1 MVAMTLGA
9 QVRRVGFWGLDRV
22 RGGPIRDEY
31 EDIKAKM
38 SGERPAGSQLQHI
51 LDHATRTTDYYRP
64 YSGTGLEAFPVIDR
78 TQLKQHDRLFRSTAF
93 DGPGLHTRSTSGSTG
108 TPVAIEQDARKR
120 NRSIADTIY
129 FNETVGFHLGDR
141 LLWMQA
147 WQLHPSSRLDLLR
160 KNVIAID
167 ILRLDD
173 EVRKTIVG
181 TLLRDSVKCVLGF
194 PSVLGSL
201 ARYLEANSYQ
211 PEELGLRVVISS
223 AETLQPE
230 VKRRIEVAFGCPV
243 VNRYASEECGILA
256 CSRPGDDRLYLNR
269 ASFHFEFL
277 QVGKDEPATSGDLAR
292 VIVTDLYNFA
302 VPLIRYDTGDL
313 AIVDELGS
321 PESGALRSI
330 EGRQAD
336 VVYDTVGSQIPS
348 TAVSYLMAL
357 RFVDLAQYQLVQD
370 DATAYRLRVAL
381 GATDHPASAFSEALH
396 GLLGADAQIKLEFL
410 DEIPSESS
418 GKYRP
423 VICRYVPDGQSS
435 TMR

>member
-1 MVAMTLGA
+1 MTFGA
-9 QVRRVGFWGLDRV
+9 RIRRAGFWGLDRV
-22 RGGPIRDEY
+22 HRSPVRHEY
-31 EDIKAKM
+31 EDVKARM
-38 SGERPAGSQLQHI
+38 TAGHPAGPQLQRI
-51 LDHATRTTDYYRP
+51 LDHATRTTEYYRP
-64 YSGTGLEAFPVIDR
+64 YSGADIDAFPIIDK
-78 TQLKQHDRLFRSTAF
+78 TELKQHDRAFRSTAF
-93 DGPGLHTRSTSGSTG
+93 DGPGLHTKSTSGSTG

-120 NRSIADTIY
+120 NRAIADTIY

-147 WQLHPSSRLDLLR
+147 WQLHPNSRLDLRR

-167 ILRLDD
+167 TLRLDD
-173 EVRKTIVG
+173 EVRKTVVE
-181 TLLRDSVKCVLGF
+181 TLLRDSVRCVLGF

-201 ARYLEANSYQ
+201 ARYLKANGYQ

-230 VKRRIEVAFGCPV
+230 VKRRIEAAFGCPV
-243 VNRYASEECGILA
+243 VNRYANEECGILA

-277 QVGKDEPATSGDLAR
+277 QIDGDEPAAPGDLAR
-292 VIVTDLYNFA
+292 VVVTDLYNLA
-302 VPLIRYDTGDL
+302 VPLIRYDSGDL

-321 PESGALRSI
+321 PESVALRSV
-330 EGRQAD
+330 EGRQTD
-336 VVYDTVGSQIPS
+336 VVFDTVGGQITS
-348 TAVSYLMAL
+348 SSVSYLMAV
-357 RFVDLAQYQLVQD
+357 RFVDLTQYQLVQD

-381 GATDHPASAFSEALH
+381 GPTDHPASAFSDVLH
-396 GLLGADAQIKLEFL
+396 GLLGADAQITLEFL

-423 VICRYVPDGQSS
+423 VICRYVPDGPSS

>member
-1 MVAMTLGA
+1 MTLGA
-9 QVRRVGFWGLDRV
+9 QLRRVGFWGLDRV
-22 RGGPIRDEY
+22 HGGPIRDEY

-38 SGERPAGSQLQHI
+38 SGGRPAGSQLQRI

-64 YSGTGLEAFPVIDR
+64 YSGADLDTFPVIDK
-78 TQLKQHDRLFRSTAF
+78 TELKQHDRAFRSAAF
-93 DGPGLHTRSTSGSTG
+93 DDAGLHTRSTSGSTG

-129 FNETVGFHLGDR
+129 FNETVGLHLGDR

-147 WQLHPSSRLDLLR
+147 WRLHPSSRLDLLR

-173 EVRKTIVG
+173 EVRKTTIE
-181 TLLRDSVKCVLGF
+181 TLLRDSVRCVLGF

-201 ARYLEANSYQ
+201 ARYLEANGYQ

-230 VKRRIEVAFGCPV
+230 AKRRVEAAFGCPV
-243 VNRYASEECGILA
+243 ANRYANEECGILA
-256 CSRPGDDRLYLNR
+256 CSRSGGDHLYLNR

-277 QVGKDEPATSGDLAR
+277 QIGSDEPAAPGDLAR

-313 AIVDELGS
+313 AFVDELGS
-321 PESGALRSI
+321 PESVALRSV
-330 EGRQAD
+330 EGRQTD
-336 VVYDTVGSQIPS
+336 VVFDTVGGQIPS
-348 TAVSYLMAL
+348 SAVSYLMAL

-370 DATAYRLRVAL
+370 AATAYRLRVSL
-381 GATDHPASAFSEALH
+381 GATNHPASAFSDVLH

-423 VICRYVPDGQSS
+423 VICRYVPDGPSS